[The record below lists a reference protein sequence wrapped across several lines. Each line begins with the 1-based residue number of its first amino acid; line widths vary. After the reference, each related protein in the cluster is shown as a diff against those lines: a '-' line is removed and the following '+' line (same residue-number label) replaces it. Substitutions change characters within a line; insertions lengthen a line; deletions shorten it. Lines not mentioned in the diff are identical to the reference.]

1 MSNPNAMMMYDANKK
16 QALIAYILWFFL
28 GMLGGHRFYLG
39 RISTALLMLVGTL
52 VSSLLTFVLIG
63 FLGLFFISLWWFVD
77 ALLIPG
83 MVERY
88 NRDLAARLS

>member
-16 QALIAYILWFFL
+16 QALIAYVLWFFV

-39 RISTALLMLVGTL
+39 RTSSAVLMLVGTIL
-52 VSSLLTFVLIG
+52 STLLTLVVVGL
-63 FLGLFFISLWWFVD
+63 LGLFVIGVWVLVD
-77 ALLIPG
+77 AFLIPG
-83 MVERY
+83 MVEQY